1 MKILVT
7 MTLIYAPKILFAK
20 NIYTQLAIIPT
31 VNIYTIFLKQFLAET
46 FNSLGIVLRAILV
59 IIYMLIMSLII
70 NKNLDQLFVKNSWKK
85 IIAQQV
91 LIVYTNILKLFVKIL
106 KEDFVKK
113 EKIAKIYINL
123 NFLVEIT

>member
-1 MKILVT
+1 